1 MLPDRV
7 NGCRRVMA
15 ADRLPPARSA
25 GLAFLPLALLAA
37 LGLLNTWASG
47 DRGAGIDFYQ
57 FWAVG
62 QAVNESLVENIYA
75 PEARPRMAGIF
86 SRRALED
93 GSSRIRAAAR
103 FRREEIQAASTPLL
117 YSFFYLVQS
126 GEFERD
132 IRRYRLLSLGCF
144 VLAVLAICRVAG
156 YGPEGTLI
164 VLAFASWTFLPVQ
177 DDLRDGNVNQ
187 IQLALIALSLWLRR
201 AGGPAWR
208 DLLSGAVLGL
218 AIAFKP
224 NLALVAVV
232 LGLFWA
238 IGGRFRTLSLRGA
251 GIAAGLLIAVAG
263 SSVFF
268 GSVSCWGSWLST
280 LRHLDEQFDVAVG
293 WGNFGG
299 ARLLRDWLG
308 LNLSPALFL
317 LTTGLVGVC
326 AWGGRRREAASG
338 SGSTVE
344 ASAARDELLMV
355 GLGLLVPLLAAGL
368 AWPHYLVLAIPICV
382 YLMRPAEGRATR
394 ALPAFLGIVCLCSTP
409 ILQAFKIEGDY
420 LHAST
425 LALGSAILFG
435 VGCWEAWS
443 RGDRVIDGTAARV
456 W

>member
-1 MLPDRV
+1 MLLDRV
-7 NGCRRVMA
+7 HGCLRVTGP
-15 ADRLPPARSA
+15 DRLPPARS
-25 GLAFLPLALLAA
+25 GRLAFLPLVLLAA
-37 LGLLNTWASG
+37 LGVLNTWTSG
-47 DRGAGIDFYQ
+47 ERGAGIDFYQ

-62 QAVNESLVENIYA
+62 QAVRESLVENIYA
-75 PEARPRMAGIF
+75 PEARPRLGGIF
-86 SRRALED
+86 SRRAAED
-93 GSSRIRAAAR
+93 GSGRIRAAAR
-103 FRREEIQAASTPLL
+103 FRREEIQAASTPFL
-117 YSFFYLVQS
+117 YSFFYLIQS
-126 GEFERD
+126 GEFEKD
-132 IRRYRLLSLGCF
+132 IRRYRILCLGCF
-144 VLAVLAICRVAG
+144 VLAILAICRMAG

-164 VLAFASWTFLPVQ
+164 VLAFASWAFLPVQ

-187 IQLALIALSLWLRR
+187 IQLALVALSVWLRR
-201 AGGPAWR
+201 AGGPAWP

-238 IGGRFRTLSLRGA
+238 IGARLRTLSLWGA
-251 GIAAGLLIAVAG
+251 GVAAGLLLAVAG
-263 SSVFF
+263 SSAFF

-326 AWGGRRREAASG
+326 IWRGRRREDPAGAG
-338 SGSTVE
+338 WTDE
-344 ASAARDELLMV
+344 ASAARDELLIA
-355 GLGLLVPLLAAGL
+355 GIGLLIPLLAAGL

-382 YLMRPAEGRATR
+382 CLLRPEEGMATR
-394 ALPAFLGIVCLCSTP
+394 VLPAFLGVACLCSTP

-420 LHAST
+420 LLAST
-425 LALGSAILFG
+425 LAFGSAILFG

-443 RGDRVIDGTAARV
+443 RGDRVIDETAA
-456 W
+456 